1 MKIQKSVGTTP
12 SEQTL
17 ASLCERSFLKLWSY
31 PNPFNEDGKE
41 LCDLLVVF
49 EDQVIIYFDRDA
61 VLPLI
66 STKEPQVLWD
76 RWRKKVID
84 KQLNTAR
91 GAARYILNGGQI
103 FLDAKREI
111 PFPLSL
117 NLEKIKIQKIIVAH
131 GAKEA
136 CLGSS
141 ESNVFGSLAIVY
153 SADPPIY
160 ELPFLINLDKEDPIH
175 VFDSHNLPILL
186 GELDTIADFTN
197 YLSAKVEAIRRLDM
211 LSYCG
216 EEDLLAHYLLNFDAE
231 AKRHY
236 IGTKDSSINGVAI
249 SEGEWKDFIEMPMYA
264 RTKAANKVSYLWDD
278 IIQDTS
284 QNTLD
289 GTLMG
294 SSPLLGRS
302 AILEMAKEPRF
313 MRRSLSEMMRSAVVN
328 FPETAGFS
336 RNVTLMASVTPKKA
350 YVLLQLR
357 PPEDF
362 RIASDYRAK
371 RQTFLEI
378 ACAAAKNKLP
388 VLETIVGIAI
398 DAPKFVKE
406 DGEDFILMDCKDW
419 SEETRKYYELLNKD
433 WGFFQ
438 SPSLQQREMHATEFI
453 HPTPARPAQR
463 TARPV
468 KTGRNEICPC
478 GSGKKFKKCCS
489 GTR

>member
-1 MKIQKSVGTTP
+1 MKIRKSVGTTR

-31 PNPFNEDGKE
+31 PNPFKEDGKE

-49 EDQVIIYFDRDA
+49 EDQVLIFFDRDA
-61 VLPLI
+61 DLPLT
-66 STKEPQVLWD
+66 SAKEPQVLWD

-84 KQLNTAR
+84 RQLNTAR
-91 GAARYILNGGQI
+91 GAARFILNGGKI
-103 FLDAKREI
+103 FLDARGEL

-136 CLGSS
+136 CLGAS
-141 ESNVFGSLAIVY
+141 ESNVFGSLAITY
-153 SADPPIY
+153 STNPPVS
-160 ELPFLINLDKEDPIH
+160 ELPFMVNLDKEDPIH
-175 VFDSHNLPILL
+175 VFDSHNLPILM
-186 GELDTIADFTN
+186 GELDTIADFSN
-197 YLSAKVEAIRRLDM
+197 YLAAKVDAIGRLDM

-236 IGTKDSSINGVAI
+236 IGTKDSSINGVGI
-249 SEGEWKDFIEMPMYA
+249 GEGEWKDFIEMPMYA
-264 RTKAANKVSYLWDD
+264 KTKDANKVSYLWDE

-289 GTLMG
+289 GTVMG

-328 FPETAGFS
+328 FPDSAGFS

-357 PPEDF
+357 PPEDI
-362 RIASDYRAK
+362 RTGADYRSK

-398 DAPKFVKE
+398 DSPKFVKE
-406 DGEDFILMDCKDW
+406 DGEDFVLMECKDW
-419 SEETRKYYELLNKD
+419 PEERRKYYESLNKD
-433 WGFFQ
+433 WGFFRKH
-438 SPSLQQREMHATEFI
+438 SGN
-453 HPTPARPAQR
+453 
-463 TARPV
+463 PV
-468 KTGRNEICPC
+468 LSAVI
-478 GSGKKFKKCCS
+478 
-489 GTR
+489 